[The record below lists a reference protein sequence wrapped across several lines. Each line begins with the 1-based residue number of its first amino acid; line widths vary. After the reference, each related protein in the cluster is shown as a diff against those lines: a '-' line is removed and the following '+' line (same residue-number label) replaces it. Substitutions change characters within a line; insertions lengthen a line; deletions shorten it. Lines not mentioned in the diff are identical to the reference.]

1 MMNFLAS
8 LLFGASV
15 FFALLWR
22 VSDKNRSR
30 LALRVAGLGEEPLRR
45 KNNGKIYHN
54 MIWRTIDALGQL
66 APWRGHSG
74 VETLLQESGSSWT
87 THRFLGV
94 RRACGLACCLPLL
107 TLGLPAAPFL
117 PLAYAAGTRIPP
129 LFLDRRRRRIL
140 EGLGSELPEVMD
152 LIAVLCFAGESLQ
165 RSLRCS
171 LSVPHNPW
179 VRRELEGVMEGLHLG
194 EGLGEALRR
203 LSVHPCREL
212 RRFARTLTRAEESGA
227 PVSEILSQMA
237 TEMRHARRE
246 KNRVRAAR
254 ASVMVLFPLVFMIL
268 PSFLLLTVGSM
279 ILGHGP

>member
-1 MMNFLAS
+1 MMNYLAS
-8 LLFGASV
+8 FLFGTSV

-22 VSDKNRSR
+22 VSNRHRSR
-30 LALRVAGLGEEPLRR
+30 LALRVAGLGEEPLGR
-45 KNNGKIYHN
+45 KINGKNCHN
-54 MIWRTIDALGQL
+54 MIWKTIDALGQL
-66 APWRGHSG
+66 APWRGQSG
-74 VETLLQESGSSWT
+74 VEILLRESGSSWT
-87 THRFLGV
+87 TRRFLGV

-129 LFLDRRRRRIL
+129 FLLDRKRRRML
-140 EGLGSELPEVMD
+140 EGLGSDLPEVID

-165 RSLRCS
+165 RSLQCS
-171 LSVPHNPW
+171 LSASHNPW
-179 VRRELEGVMEGLHLG
+179 VRRELEGVMEGLRLG

-203 LSVHPCREL
+203 LVVHPCREL

-279 ILGHGP
+279 ILGHGL